1 MTLTR
6 RLAPAVPRIQWL
18 AVVVMLAL
26 LGWVASEELP
36 DFASRHMWLRGS
48 LLVAA
53 LGICFAFDDPAAP
66 TTDPVPSPLR
76 KRRGIRVLWGLLP
89 WSLAVAGLLVVGA
102 SGMEVHFELPA
113 DPQPHQFPLGRLL
126 LEGTTLAVTGLA
138 IAAVIAK
145 FWDNEPGKLAAP
157 TLLALYA
164 ASWALPEQWGLWARP
179 SDLWWTTIRPWWAPL
194 LLGALVTV
202 VFSWDS
208 RLGGATKG
216 LNASHLGTTSRGEA
230 DSDAVRIPRR

>member
-1 MTLTR
+1 MTLIR
-6 RLAPAVPRIQWL
+6 RLAPAVPRVQWL
-18 AVVVMLAL
+18 AVTVMLVLLAWAVSDAL
-26 LGWVASEELP
+26 PTRLP
-36 DFASRHMWLRGS
+36 AHLATRRPSGS
-48 LLVAA
+48 S

-76 KRRGIRVLWGLLP
+76 KRRGIRVVWGMLP
-89 WSLAVAGLLVVGA
+89 WSLALAGLLVVGA
-102 SGMEVHFELPA
+102 SGMEVHFESRRPA
-113 DPQPHQFPLGRLL
+113 TPPLPLGRLL

-145 FWDNEPGKLAAP
+145 FWDNQPGKLAAP

-194 LLGALVTV
+194 LLGALVRV
-202 VFSWDS
+202 VLSWDS
-208 RLGGATKG
+208 RLGGATEG
-216 LNASHLGTTSRGEA
+216 LNASHLGTTSRGKQF
-230 DSDAVRIPRR
+230 